1 MTDTDD
7 PTRADEAEAAVLGCL
22 ILDNTLLAQ
31 LGPLTPGDFANPH
44 HALVLAAIR
53 EATDTNDGRADH
65 LLVAEVLTRHGDL
78 TRIGGMPHLHT
89 LMSTPP
95 SAGSIGHYARAVT
108 EAATRRRL
116 LDLAIKL
123 RQACHS
129 HSVEDALYTAAQI
142 SVEVGVVADSP
153 LDRADDQLLSE
164 VRELRAFTTE
174 TTEPYQWVIPGLL
187 EVMDRVVVVA
197 SEGAG
202 KRLRVDEPIPT
213 PSGWTTMGNLTA
225 GDKVFA
231 MDGQPCTV
239 VAVSPVEPYPDAW
252 TVVFSDGST
261 IDADA
266 EHQWATVDYKDRQK
280 DHVPRVRTTA
290 QIAASLH
297 ARGGHTLNHAVPV
310 AGWLVLPDQQLPIP
324 PYTLGVW
331 LGDGT
336 TASGSVTLNRF
347 DADEIE
353 ARIQA
358 DGYQTHRTPSG
369 EMPGC
374 VMVRIQGLTLELRD
388 LGVLGAKTIPDAYL
402 RGSVAQ
408 RSALLAGLMDTDGY
422 CSPGGKTSGRGSGAS
437 DCEITFMCKALVPPT
452 VELIRTLGIRVAVAE
467 SDATLDGRIVGR
479 RWRMLFQST
488 HNPFCTSRK
497 ADAWRPTRTRRS
509 QYRYI
514 TGVRRAEPFPMRCIS
529 VDSPDQTYLASTRMI
544 PTHNTTLARM
554 VAVMLGQGLHPLNPA
569 LQIPPRRSL
578 IVDLENPPALIRRK
592 SRHLVDT
599 ATSRAGWI
607 NDQVFVWSRPGGV
620 NLRKAPDLALL
631 DRVVAYVRPALVCLG
646 PLYKAGLDGG
656 DRGEQVAA
664 ETAAALDKIRAKH
677 RCALWLEHHAPMEQN
692 GNRMMR
698 PVGSGLWSRWPEFGI
713 ALTRDGAERD
723 HRFTVTS
730 FRGHRDERCWPD
742 YLTWGRVWPFD
753 AGWHNGMPGSLHD
766 GNFTTEGSCI

>member
-1 MTDTDD
+1 VVTDTDD

-22 ILDNTLLAQ
+22 ILDSTLLAQ

-53 EATDTNDGRADH
+53 EATDTNQGRADH

-116 LDLAIKL
+116 LALAVKL
-123 RQACHS
+123 RQACGS
-129 HSVEDALYTAAQI
+129 HSIDDALHTAAQI

-153 LDRADDQLLSE
+153 LDAVDDQLLSE

-202 KRLRVDEPIPT
+202 K
-213 PSGWTTMGNLTA
+213 TT
-225 GDKVFA
+225 
-231 MDGQPCTV
+231 
-239 VAVSPVEPYPDAW
+239 W
-252 TVVFSDGST
+252 
-261 IDADA
+261 
-266 EHQWATVDYKDRQK
+266 
-280 DHVPRVRTTA
+280 
-290 QIAASLH
+290 
-297 ARGGHTLNHAVPV
+297 
-310 AGWLVLPDQQLPIP
+310 
-324 PYTLGVW
+324 
-331 LGDGT
+331 
-336 TASGSVTLNRF
+336 
-347 DADEIE
+347 
-353 ARIQA
+353 
-358 DGYQTHRTPSG
+358 
-369 EMPGC
+369 
-374 VMVRIQGLTLELRD
+374 
-388 LGVLGAKTIPDAYL
+388 
-402 RGSVAQ
+402 
-408 RSALLAGLMDTDGY
+408 
-422 CSPGGKTSGRGSGAS
+422 
-437 DCEITFMCKALVPPT
+437 
-452 VELIRTLGIRVAVAE
+452 
-467 SDATLDGRIVGR
+467 
-479 RWRMLFQST
+479 
-488 HNPFCTSRK
+488 
-497 ADAWRPTRTRRS
+497 
-509 QYRYI
+509 
-514 TGVRRAEPFPMRCIS
+514 
-529 VDSPDQTYLASTRMI
+529 
-544 PTHNTTLARM
+544 ARM

-599 ATSRAGWI
+599 ATARTGWI

-631 DRVVAYVRPALVCLG
+631 DRVVAHVRPALVCLG

-692 GNRMMR
+692 GSRMMR
-698 PVGSGLWSRWPEFGI
+698 PVGSGLWSRWPELGI
-713 ALTRDGAERD
+713 ALTRDGQERD

-742 YLTWGRVWPFD
+742 YLTWGRTWPFD

-766 GNFTTEGSCI
+766 GNFTTEGAA